1 MVADAIL
8 HIPRNHGPGFP
19 DFGVEIIEPD
29 RAAGV
34 AREAPRPADPALRIR
49 PGTAVGGCRGR
60 PEVGAFKVLSEVRP
74 EDAGKSNRI
83 GKRNTNVFV
92 EALPLQ
98 RRPEH
103 WHRPSQGVFNH
114 S

>member
-1 MVADAIL
+1 
-8 HIPRNHGPGFP
+8 
-19 DFGVEIIEPD
+19 
-29 RAAGV
+29 
-34 AREAPRPADPALRIR
+34 
-49 PGTAVGGCRGR
+49 
-60 PEVGAFKVLSEVRP
+60 
-74 EDAGKSNRI
+74 
-83 GKRNTNVFV
+83 VFV